1 MASRRCPSRGRPRGD
16 SGAFHRNLR
25 WQFGGAHIHAESRV
39 PRRTHCRRHSLIS
52 AQVSTRAILRGLP
65 AVSCLA
71 ASLAL
76 LTVLSGCAANN
87 PKSGRTSTN
96 PTSTIAAMTPPSTP
110 TAAGVPPPTRIART
124 EKWIDLQV
132 GDCLAQL
139 PPTDP
144 SEITVTVVDCAPAH
158 AAEVYLRAP
167 MAVDAAIADVADQQC
182 AAGFAQYTGRSVG
195 GSSLA
200 VTYLIDSNQDRTSD
214 NPAPSTVICLLHATD
229 GQPLT
234 GSVRR

>member
-1 MASRRCPSRGRPRGD
+1 VRSQGQIRPLWASG
-16 SGAFHRNLR
+16 
-25 WQFGGAHIHAESRV
+25 
-39 PRRTHCRRHSLIS
+39 
-52 AQVSTRAILRGLP
+52 
-65 AVSCLA
+65 LA
-71 ASLAL
+71 ALLAL
-76 LTVLSGCAANN
+76 STLVPGCAANN
-87 PKSGRTSTN
+87 LRSDRTSTN
-96 PTSTIAAMTPPSTP
+96 PTSTAGARTPASTTTAVAA
-110 TAAGVPPPTRIART
+110 PPPTRSART

-144 SEITVTVVDCAPAH
+144 SVVTVTVVDCATAH
-158 AAEVYLRAP
+158 AAEVYLRGP

-182 AAGFAQYTGRSVG
+182 AAGFFQYTGRSVG

-214 NPAPSTVICLLHATD
+214 NPAPSTVICLLHTTN

-234 GSVRR
+234 GSARR

>member
-1 MASRRCPSRGRPRGD
+1 MPTTEWSIRA
-16 SGAFHRNLR
+16 
-25 WQFGGAHIHAESRV
+25 RV
-39 PRRTHCRRHSLIS
+39 SP
-52 AQVSTRAILRGLP
+52 RAIFNGLQ
-65 AVSCLA
+65 AMRCLA

-87 PKSGRTSTN
+87 PKWDQTPTN
-96 PTSTIAAMTPPSTP
+96 PTSTAAASTAP
-110 TAAGVPPPTRIART
+110 AVVAAPPTRSART

-144 SEITVTVVDCAPAH
+144 SLVTVTVVDCATAH
-158 AAEVYLRAP
+158 AAEIYLRGP
-167 MAVDAAIADVADQQC
+167 MAVNAAIADVADRQC
-182 AAGFAQYTGRSVG
+182 AAGFSEYTGRSVD

-214 NPAPSTVICLLHATD
+214 NPAPSTVICLLHATN

-234 GSVRR
+234 GSARR